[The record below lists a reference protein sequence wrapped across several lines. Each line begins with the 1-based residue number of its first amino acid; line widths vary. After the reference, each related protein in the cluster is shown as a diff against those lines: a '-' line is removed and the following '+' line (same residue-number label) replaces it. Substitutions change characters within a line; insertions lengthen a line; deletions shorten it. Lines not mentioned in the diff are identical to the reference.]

1 MKEQLVLIRTKDNR
15 PGCNFSRS
23 PVAETWYV
31 NIRITDSER
40 FPFVYC
46 DQCSRP
52 TCYRRRHQ
60 GESN

>member
-1 MKEQLVLIRTKDNR
+1 MKEQLELIRKIDGR
-15 PGCNFSRS
+15 PGCNFSHS
-23 PVAETWYV
+23 EVAETWRV
-31 NIRITDSER
+31 NIRMTESER

-60 GESN
+60 EQAN